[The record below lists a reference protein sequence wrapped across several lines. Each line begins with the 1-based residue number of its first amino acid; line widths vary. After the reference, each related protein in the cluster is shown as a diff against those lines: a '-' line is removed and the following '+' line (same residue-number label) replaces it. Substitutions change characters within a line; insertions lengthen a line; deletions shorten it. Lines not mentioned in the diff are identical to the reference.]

1 MGKAKAARRKER
13 ALARPLALANMDGR
27 TARPEIAARLKR
39 ERLTGANVPAKVVE
53 RMGGSTKGVRVSLGD
68 SGPKMR
74 PTRKP
79 HTVGSQAAAAGIVGR
94 GYGSKGDGIKRLSG
108 DQIRSNRDA
117 YYTQAAKSRNARAVA
132 SVSAP
137 APVAPDPVA
146 DARKA
151 YEHAVA
157 RANER
162 RTVGDESGAEAWMKE
177 ARRYRRIFR
186 NK

>member
-1 MGKAKAARRKER
+1 MARRKER

-39 ERLTGANVPAKVVE
+39 EQMTGANVPAKVVE
-53 RMGGSTKGVRVSLGD
+53 RMGGSTKDVRVSLGD
-68 SGPKMR
+68 SGPRMR

-79 HTVGSQAAAAGIVGR
+79 HTVGSEAAAAGIVGR
-94 GYGSKGDGIKRLSG
+94 DYGSKGDGIKRLPS
-108 DQIRSNRDA
+108 DKIRSNRDKYFA
-117 YYTQAAKSRNARAVA
+117 RAAESRNARAA
-132 SVSAP
+132 EIVSAP

-162 RTVGDESGAEAWMKE
+162 RAVGDESGAEAWMKE
-177 ARRYRRIFR
+177 ARQYRRIFR
-186 NK
+186 NR